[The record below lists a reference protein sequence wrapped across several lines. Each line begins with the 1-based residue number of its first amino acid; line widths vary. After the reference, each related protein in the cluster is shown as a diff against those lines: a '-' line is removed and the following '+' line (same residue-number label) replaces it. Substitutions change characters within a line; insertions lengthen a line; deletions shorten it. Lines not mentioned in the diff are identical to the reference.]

1 MTRVRQAAI
10 ILYANDGCAAYRAF
24 FVAGRLLVLGL
35 QHDALDVRKLA
46 SDRFDGART

>member
-1 MTRVRQAAI
+1 M
-10 ILYANDGCAAYRAF
+10 ILYAKDSCAAYRAV

-46 SDRFDGART
+46 SDPFDGARP